1 MGYFCVVYEALNLKR
16 FKQINTFVWISAMIE
31 VQAKWTLKIRGNF
44 PKLRGWL
51 HIGLQLNLPNSEQVL
66 RYNPTVIISFRFI
79 TIYSE
84 PSESSQYPGLK
95 LVP

>member
-44 PKLRGWL
+44 PKLRG
-51 HIGLQLNLPNSEQVL
+51 
-66 RYNPTVIISFRFI
+66 
-79 TIYSE
+79 
-84 PSESSQYPGLK
+84 
-95 LVP
+95 